1 MHASQGILSVILIFV
16 APYDFY
22 NERHEPVI
30 VFISPAMKEALF

>member
-1 MHASQGILSVILIFV
+1 MHASQGILSVIFV
-16 APYDFY
+16 PPYDFY

>member
-1 MHASQGILSVILIFV
+1 MHASQGILSVIFV